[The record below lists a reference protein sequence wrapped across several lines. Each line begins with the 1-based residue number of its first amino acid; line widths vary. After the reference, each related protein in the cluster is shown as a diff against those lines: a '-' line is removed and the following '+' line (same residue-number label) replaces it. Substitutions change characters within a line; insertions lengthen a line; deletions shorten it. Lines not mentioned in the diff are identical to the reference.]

1 MESTKINLAKA
12 LKLKGRLAGR
22 LVAAQGKVIKY
33 NSMPEGRTDE
43 VNVRELDKEQLQ
55 LIDAIVSL
63 RTAIYKANLGIYR
76 EIEEVK
82 QKKLQLQFIQSMS
95 TRNGTEPNLYG
106 GDASTTYVAVIQQAE
121 VGKRVKE
128 LERDVDALQDK
139 IDTYN
144 AVPERVEIENTI
156 LTLAS

>member
-1 MESTKINLAKA
+1 MESTKVNLAKA
-12 LKLKGRLAGR
+12 LKLKNRLAGR
-22 LVAAQGKVIKY
+22 LVAAQGKIGVY

-55 LIDAIVSL
+55 LIDAIISL
-63 RTAIYKANLGIYR
+63 RTSIYKANVGIYK
-76 EIEEVK
+76 EIEEIK
-82 QKKLQLQFIQSMS
+82 QKKLQLQFIQRLS
-95 TRNGTEPNLYG
+95 TRSGVEPNLYG
-106 GDASTTYVAVIQQAE
+106 GDTSVTYVAAIQQVE
-121 VGKRVKE
+121 VDKRVKE

-144 AVPERVEIENTI
+144 AVSERVEIETII

>member
-12 LKLKGRLAGR
+12 LKLKNRLAGR
-22 LVAAQGKVIKY
+22 LVTAQGKILKY

-63 RTAIYKANLGIYR
+63 RTAIYQANIGIYR
-76 EIEEVK
+76 EIEEIK
-82 QKKLQLQFIQSMS
+82 QKKLQLQFIQRLS

-121 VGKRVKE
+121 VDKRVKE

-139 IDTYN
+139 IDNYN
-144 AVPERVEIENTI
+144 AVSARVEIDDTI